1 VTDVADEQE
10 RAARVA
16 LAMLKQREA
25 DAAGLGVT
33 FDPESMSFDIPGGIP
48 AGPPGP
54 AAIPGGGFNDGP
66 YTPLVFGRCDTAALA
81 YPPKRSH
88 PDDAGFDL
96 SVTREITIPPGQFMD
111 LPTNVWVALPPGWW
125 GLITGRSSSLRK
137 LGLLV
142 HSGVIDTGYR
152 GELYGG
158 AFNLS
163 PAPVTI
169 HPGDRVAQFIPIPLP
184 DLVPLY
190 TADAEP
196 PPGSRG
202 EAGFGSTGR

>member
-1 VTDVADEQE
+1 MTDVADEQE
-10 RAARVA
+10 RAARLA
-16 LAMLKQREA
+16 LEMLKQRET
-25 DAAGLGVT
+25 DAGVT
-33 FDPESMSFDIPGGIP
+33 FDPETMSFDIPGGIP
-48 AGPPGP
+48 KGPPGR
-54 AAIPGGGFNDGP
+54 AIAGREAFDGMP
-66 YTPLVFGRCDTAALA
+66 PVPLVFGRCDTAALA
-81 YPPKRSH
+81 YPPRRSH

>member
-1 VTDVADEQE
+1 MTDVADEQE
-10 RAARVA
+10 RAARLA
-16 LAMLKQREA
+16 LEMLKQRET
-25 DAAGLGVT
+25 DAGVT
-33 FDPESMSFDIPGGIP
+33 FDPETMSFDIPGGIP
-48 AGPPGP
+48 KGPPGR
-54 AAIPGGGFNDGP
+54 AVAGREAFDGMP
-66 YTPLVFGRCDTAALA
+66 PVPLVFGRCDTAALA

-202 EAGFGSTGR
+202 DAGFGSTGR